1 MNAPLNI
8 DVVQI
13 LLHMLNLV
21 ILVGGLSLI
30 LYKPVSDFL
39 NKRKAYYEDIEEKRK
54 AFETEKSELEETRR
68 KMLEDAERQ
77 AEELRKNAE
86 RDVTALT
93 KKYADEAKAKADA
106 VIRAAED
113 EADAR
118 KKYIL
123 ESAQT
128 EIGELVLSAAQK
140 LLSDTAGKNT
150 DSALYDEFLRLAEKD
165 GDGSK
170 KK

>member
-1 MNAPLNI
+1 
-8 DVVQI
+8 
-13 LLHMLNLV
+13 
-21 ILVGGLSLI
+21 
-30 LYKPVSDFL
+30 
-39 NKRKAYYEDIEEKRK
+39 
-54 AFETEKSELEETRR
+54 
-68 KMLEDAERQ
+68 MLEDAERQ

-140 LLSDTAGKNT
+140 LLSDTAGKDT